1 MTVIVDAAG
10 FKKMSFQRRT
20 WAVTIVFIIAGYYI
34 LGVSLFPQL
43 LIPIGCSGEM
53 GTKHAPTIPTT
64 EFKVSYGASSDT
76 LTVRHTGGD
85 TLYTNTTE
93 QITITVERSSNVQRR
108 SWRSAGGTYPI
119 AKGSH
124 VSISDISKA
133 NNSTAIVRV
142 QWTGNLRNYPDYPP
156 YCPGSNGAERTNTGT
171 LARSEI

>member
-1 MTVIVDAAG
+1 
-10 FKKMSFQRRT
+10 MSFQRRT
-20 WAVTIVFIIAGYYI
+20 WTVIIVFIIAGYYI

-43 LIPIGCSGEM
+43 LLPIACSGEL

-64 EFKVSYGASSDT
+64 EFNVSYEASSDT

-85 TLYTNTTE
+85 TLYINTTE
-93 QITITVERSSNVQRR
+93 QITVIVERSSIVERR
-108 SWRSAGGTYPI
+108 TWRSVGGTYPI

-133 NNSTAIVRV
+133 NNTTAIVRV
-142 QWTGNLRNYPDYPP
+142 KWTGNLQNYPDYPP
-156 YCPGSNGAERTNTGT
+156 YCPGSNGAESTTKGT